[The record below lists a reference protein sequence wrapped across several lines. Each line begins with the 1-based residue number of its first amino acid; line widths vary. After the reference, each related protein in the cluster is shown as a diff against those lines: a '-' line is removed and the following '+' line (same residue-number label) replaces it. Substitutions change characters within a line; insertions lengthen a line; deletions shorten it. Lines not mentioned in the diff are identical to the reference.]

1 MTSVSGPVR
10 ARRGCWLRRAPG
22 SAVAPL
28 AASRNAVL
36 ALALAGA
43 LAGLGAPAQAQDKPQ
58 PGTTKNDEDVV
69 KAGTRDPYT
78 DGEPKLMADAGIV
91 AYAPFPWA
99 DGQRTTDVDRVLGE
113 RRILWLE
120 TPHFRIG
127 CNLASAPMP
136 VAQDQRKYLLDE
148 LKRLKKKL
156 PRIDDKPKRLDPWLR
171 AHLYAQ
177 RAEELYAEFQQL
189 CSVTDAD
196 FGNGTEPGKGKYLG
210 LPDKYLLLLF
220 QKKSDLAR
228 YLDRFCGVQGERSYR
243 FYHKRSNQMLAAIA
257 AEGLEGADELG
268 LLSHTIYSLVNN
280 LVISYQGYWYELPI
294 WFTEGLSHWYSRR
307 VPTEFVNVVAKDDE
321 ALNEEQQHE
330 WPPKVRRRAAF
341 SRGWLTFA
349 QLDGL
354 AQHADCGYQAHI
366 MAWSRVDYLMSVDHA
381 KVGRMLVGL
390 KGLPLATDGMVAPGA
405 VQAQETR
412 LLADLFGLDGAA
424 FDQRWRDF
432 VLKTYPKK

>member
-1 MTSVSGPVR
+1 MTSGSGPVG
-10 ARRGCWLRRAPG
+10 ASRGRWSRLAPG
-22 SAVAPL
+22 FAVAVCSL
-28 AASRNAVL
+28 AVW
-36 ALALAGA
+36 ALAV
-43 LAGLGAPAQAQDKPQ
+43 AGLCAPAQAQEKPQ
-58 PGTTKNDEDVV
+58 PGTTRNDEDVV
-69 KAGTRDPYT
+69 KAGTKDPYT

-120 TPHFRIG
+120 TAHFRIG

-136 VAQDQRKYLLDE
+136 VPQDQRKYLLDE

-171 AHLYAQ
+171 LHLYAQ

-196 FGNGTEPGKGKYLG
+196 FGAGTEPGKGKYLG

-243 FYHKRSNQMLAAIA
+243 YYHKRSNQMLAAIA
-257 AEGLEGADELG
+257 AEGLEGADEFG
-268 LLSHTIYSLVNN
+268 LLSHTIYSLANN

-330 WPPKVRRRAAF
+330 WAPKVRRRAAF

-354 AQHADCGYQAHI
+354 AQHADCSYQAHI

-390 KGLPLATDGMVAPGA
+390 KSLPMATDGTVAPGA
-405 VQAQETR
+405 VQAQEAR
-412 LLADLFGLDGAA
+412 LLAELFGLDGAA